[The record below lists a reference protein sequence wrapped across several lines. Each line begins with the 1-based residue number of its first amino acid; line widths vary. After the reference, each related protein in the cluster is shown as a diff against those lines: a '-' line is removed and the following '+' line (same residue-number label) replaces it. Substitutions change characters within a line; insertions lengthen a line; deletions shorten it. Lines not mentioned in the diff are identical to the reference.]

1 MTLRVAHMEGTRS
14 LPLQAVS
21 SLLSIPPHPTSPTT
35 TPRQLPPG
43 SWRKAPMSTFCT
55 LAAIDACDP
64 LRCRLELRAQREV
77 QYMSTLHS
85 EVRQPHRRC
94 RGAPRQA
101 LPPPSAVA
109 ASSGWLALTRA
120 GCRSR
125 LAFLVAC
132 TCCGRLS
139 NEHSRTSR
147 PTVGLSSRLASRPA
161 RLNLLKVSSRTLPAN
176 AFLPRHASL
185 SATVALTCRLEPSA
199 RLWPAVRARA
209 HEATQ
214 STSCPLA
221 DAACCTFGRPRRR
234 GFGCWRDRG
243 GGAHAQLSEAEIG
256 SAG

>member
-1 MTLRVAHMEGTRS
+1 MQHSTTPWKLNFATCGIIIDPATG
-14 LPLQAVS
+14 
-21 SLLSIPPHPTSPTT
+21 HP

-147 PTVGLSSRLASRPA
+147 PTVGLSSRAGVETCAAQPPEGQLSDPPRERILAATRVTLCHGGPHLPPRAVSAAMA
-161 RLNLLKVSSRTLPAN
+161 R
-176 AFLPRHASL
+176 
-185 SATVALTCRLEPSA
+185 
-199 RLWPAVRARA
+199 RAR
-209 HEATQ
+209 
-214 STSCPLA
+214 SCPRSHSVHLVPS
-221 DAACCTFGRPRRR
+221 R
-234 GFGCWRDRG
+234 
-243 GGAHAQLSEAEIG
+243 
-256 SAG
+256 